1 MAKALTENIYFDD
14 LRTLADRRTKWI
26 MNQKECKT
34 YGLLLNTEPV
44 FY

>member
-1 MAKALTENIYFDD
+1 MANGLTENVYFDE

-26 MNQKECKT
+26 MTKQYKT